1 MRHIHLAASLVLT
14 LMVVGCSSNLA
25 QRAKALPDWYLNTPD
40 EETALYGIGEFEGE
54 DLGLTRQGAEAAARD
69 EVARQMNLKINNMIT
84 TSKQMAGGEI
94 DAAVVRA
101 ASNQIVSLSASHIKI
116 IEREVITSKKVYIVY
131 ALAKMPIESLRDQA
145 KRTLEQEEIKR
156 QLDVDAELQ
165 QILSSQV
172 DQLNGLRE
180 E

>member
-1 MRHIHLAASLVLT
+1 MRHIYSAASFVLI
-14 LMVVGCSSNLA
+14 LAVVGCSSRLA
-25 QRAKALPDWYLNTPD
+25 HTTKSIPDWYLNTPD
-40 EETALYGIGEFEGE
+40 EEAALYGIGEFEGE
-54 DLGLTRQGAEAAARD
+54 DLGLTRQGADAAARD
-69 EVARQMNLKINNMIT
+69 EVARQMEIKINNMIT
-84 TSKQMAGGEI
+84 TSKQMAGGKI
-94 DAAVVRA
+94 DASVVRS

-116 IEREVITSKKVYIVY
+116 IEREVVTSRKVYIVY

-145 KRTLEQEEIKR
+145 KRTLEQEEIRR

-172 DQLNGLRE
+172 DNLNGLRE